1 LLSDLPLVYLYLA
14 IGVQDILM
22 FSMLMF
28 SMLLLL
34 LLLLLLLRF
43 LAGASLSHAGGVGS
57 EQHAHW
63 YLRGHLEQLEILSVK
78 MYR

>member
-1 LLSDLPLVYLYLA
+1 MLSDLPLVYLYLA

-28 SMLLLL
+28 SM
-34 LLLLLLLRF
+34 LLLLLRF